1 MTLKSSVAEDKLQ
14 IGSAKCHV
22 INKHDSLFLQVL
34 KTNDG
39 VGIRFSAKY
48 GLNYFLFRRDG
59 ESLEKS
65 ISLHISNFKIQ
76 AYHLELK
83 CIFVFQNPPKIPSYS

>member
-1 MTLKSSVAEDKLQ
+1 MMYDIKVESVAEDKLQ
-14 IGSAKCHV
+14 IGPAKCHV

-39 VGIRFSAKY
+39 VGIRFSAIC

-59 ESLEKS
+59 ESLKS
-65 ISLHISNFKIQ
+65 PFPFIFLTFRFRHII
-76 AYHLELK
+76 
-83 CIFVFQNPPKIPSYS
+83 